1 MKVFVT
7 GADGFIGSHL
17 IERLIKLGH
26 EVKAFTFYNFR
37 GSNGWLDSID
47 KKLLNDLQI
56 ISGDIR
62 DYNFLEKQT
71 KNIDVIYHLAALIAI
86 PYSYYSP
93 KSYIDTN
100 ITGTYN
106 VLKSSQK
113 NNISKIIITSTSEVY
128 GTAQEVP
135 IKENHPLNAQS
146 PYAATK
152 IAADQ
157 LALSFY
163 KSFDLPVAIL
173 RPFNTYGPRQSARAV
188 IPTIISQLISK
199 NKFLKIGN
207 LTPTRDFTYVED
219 TVEAF
224 VLALK
229 KNISGEVINIGNQFE
244 ISIKNILDI
253 FKMHFNYDFKV
264 IIDKNR
270 IRSKKSE
277 VFRLLASDT
286 KAKKLLHWKPKYQG
300 VAGFK
305 KGLEKTLEWFSNTEN
320 LRLYNPNIYNI

>member
-207 LTPTRDFTYVED
+207 LMPTRDFTYVED

-286 KAKKLLHWKPKYQG
+286 KARKLLHWKPKYQG
-300 VAGFK
+300 VVGFK

>member
-1 MKVFVT
+1 MNVFVT

-17 IERLIKLGH
+17 VERLIKLGH
-26 EVKAFTFYNFR
+26 KVKAFTFYNFK

-47 KKLLNDLQI
+47 KKLLKNLHI

-62 DYNFLEKQT
+62 DYSFLEKHT
-71 KNIDVIYHLAALIAI
+71 KGSDAIYHLAALIAI
-86 PYSYYSP
+86 PYSYHSP
-93 KSYIDTN
+93 QSYIDTN

-113 NNISKIIITSTSEVY
+113 NYISKIIITSTSEVY
-128 GTAQEVP
+128 GTAQTVP
-135 IKENHPLNAQS
+135 IKENHSLNAQS

-163 KSFDLPVAIL
+163 KSFDLPVTIL

-188 IPTIISQLISK
+188 IPTIISQLVNR
-199 NKFLKIGN
+199 NKFIKIGN
-207 LTPTRDFTYVED
+207 LSPTRDFTYVDD

-224 VLALK
+224 ILALK
-229 KNISGEVINIGNQFE
+229 KNISGEVINIGNKFE
-244 ISIKNILDI
+244 ISIKGILDI
-253 FKMHFNYDFKV
+253 FKKDFNYDFKV
-264 IIDKNR
+264 VIDEKR

-277 VFRLLASDT
+277 VFRLLASDL
-286 KAKKLLHWKPKYQG
+286 KAKKLLHWEPRYHGIK
-300 VAGFK
+300 GFK
-305 KGLEKTLEWFSNTEN
+305 KGLEKTIEWFSKPDNI
-320 LRLYNPNIYNI
+320 RLYKSDIYNI

>member
-26 EVKAFTFYNFR
+26 KVKAFTFYNFR

-47 KKLLNDLQI
+47 KKLLKDLDI
-56 ISGDIR
+56 VSGDIR
-62 DYNFLEKQT
+62 DYSFLEKQT
-71 KNIDVIYHLAALIAI
+71 KNADAIYHLAALIAI
-86 PYSYYSP
+86 PYSYNSP
-93 KSYIDTN
+93 QSYIDTN

-128 GTAQEVP
+128 GTAQTVP
-135 IKENHPLNAQS
+135 IKENHSLNAQS

-163 KSFDLPVAIL
+163 KSYDLPVTIL

-188 IPTIISQLISK
+188 IPAIISQLVSK
-199 NKFLKIGN
+199 NKFIKIGN
-207 LTPTRDFTYVED
+207 LAPTRDFTYVED

-224 VLALK
+224 ILALK
-229 KNISGEVINIGNQFE
+229 KNISGEVINIGNKFE
-244 ISIKNILDI
+244 ISIKGILDI
-253 FKMHFNYDFKV
+253 FKKDFNYDFKV
-264 IIDKNR
+264 AIDMKR
-270 IRSKKSE
+270 MRSKKSE
-277 VFRLLASDT
+277 VFRLLASDS
-286 KAKKLLHWKPKYQG
+286 KAKKLLHWQPRYQG
-300 VAGFK
+300 IVGFK
-305 KGLEKTLEWFSNTEN
+305 KGLEKTIEWFNN
-320 LRLYNPNIYNI
+320 PDNIRLYKSDIYNV